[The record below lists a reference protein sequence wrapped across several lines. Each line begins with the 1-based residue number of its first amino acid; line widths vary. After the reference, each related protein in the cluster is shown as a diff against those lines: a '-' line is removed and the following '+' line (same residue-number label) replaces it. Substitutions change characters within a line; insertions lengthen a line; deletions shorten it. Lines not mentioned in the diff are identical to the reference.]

1 MQLED
6 IHENLCSLGEAS
18 KSGEAMSSSKS
29 GYFGV
34 EKLDD
39 IWILAVIKKIAKN
52 LYVSRIL
59 YVTDLC
65 YISGMKYDN

>member
-18 KSGEAMSSSKS
+18 TSGEAMSSSKS

-39 IWILAVIKKIAKN
+39 IWILAVEKKNSQKPICFKDSICN
-52 LYVSRIL
+52 RSVLYFRNEV
-59 YVTDLC
+59 
-65 YISGMKYDN
+65 